1 MYVAVVPNRGS
12 PPAILL
18 GESYREAGKT
28 KNRTL
33 ANLSRWPAER
43 IEQLRAVLRG
53 DQLLPAAEAVE
64 IVRSLPH
71 GHVLAALGTA
81 RRIALDALLPRRGPQ
96 RRRDLALALI
106 VARLLEPAAKL
117 ATARMLDPATASHS
131 LGEMLGLGRVAAKE
145 VYAALDWLGS
155 EQPFIEA
162 RLARRHLK
170 NGALLLYDVTS
181 TYLEGRCCELAQHGY
196 SRDHRGDRP
205 QIVIGLMC
213 TADGCP
219 VAVEVFEGNTADPV
233 TLSAQIDKLK
243 QRFHLQRV
251 VMVGDRGLLTSA
263 RIEQTL
269 RPAGLD
275 WITALRAPAIKQ
287 LAAEGGPLQ
296 PSLFDDRDMAEIT
309 SPDYPGERLVVCKNP
324 LLAEERARKRAELLA
339 VTEKELARIA
349 ARVQRAR
356 KPLRGAAALGQ
367 AVVGL
372 QPTGLS
378 RGAVL
383 GRRHMAKHFQISIAD
398 DAFSFAK
405 NPLSIAAEAA
415 LDGIYV
421 VRTNLPAAQSDAP
434 TGQARGLT
442 AHATVRAYKSLS
454 GVEHAFRSLKTVDLE
469 LRPVFHWT
477 APRVR
482 AHVLLCMLAYYLQWH
497 MRRSLAPMLFD
508 DPDPAARE
516 AQRTSPVAKAEP
528 SPAAQRKAVR
538 KRTDPATP
546 ALAKAGGEPLPVHS
560 FHTLLGDLATLTRN
574 VVRLG
579 RDRLTAILATPTRTQ
594 HRALDLLGVTPTA

>member
-1 MYVAVVPNRGS
+1 MYVAVIPNRGS

-18 GESYREAGKT
+18 RESYREAGKT

-53 DQLLPAAEAVE
+53 DKLLPAAEAVE
-64 IVRSLPH
+64 IVRALPH

-81 RRIALDALLPRRGPQ
+81 RRIALDAVLPRRAPQ

-145 VYAALDWLGS
+145 VYAALDWLGR

-170 NGALLLYDVTS
+170 DGALLLYDVTS

-213 TADGCP
+213 AAEPPRESGGCP
-219 VAVEVFEGNTADPV
+219 IAVEVFEGNTADPM
-233 TLSAQIDKLK
+233 TLSSQIDKLK
-243 QRFHLQRV
+243 QRFKLQRV

-339 VTEKELARIA
+339 ATEKELARIA

-356 KPLRGAAALGQ
+356 SPLRGAAAIGQ
-367 AVVGL
+367 AV
-372 QPTGLS
+372 
-378 RGAVL
+378 GAVL
-383 GRRHMAKHFQISIAD
+383 GRRHMAKHFQISITD
-398 DAFSFAK
+398 ETFSFAQ

-421 VRTNLPAAQSDAP
+421 IRTNLPAASPMPPPRCALTKASAASSTP
-434 TGQARGLT
+434 SAR
-442 AHATVRAYKSLS
+442 
-454 GVEHAFRSLKTVDLE
+454 
-469 LRPVFHWT
+469 
-477 APRVR
+477 
-482 AHVLLCMLAYYLQWH
+482 
-497 MRRSLAPMLFD
+497 
-508 DPDPAARE
+508 
-516 AQRTSPVAKAEP
+516 
-528 SPAAQRKAVR
+528 
-538 KRTDPATP
+538 
-546 ALAKAGGEPLPVHS
+546 
-560 FHTLLGDLATLTRN
+560 
-574 VVRLG
+574 
-579 RDRLTAILATPTRTQ
+579 
-594 HRALDLLGVTPTA
+594 